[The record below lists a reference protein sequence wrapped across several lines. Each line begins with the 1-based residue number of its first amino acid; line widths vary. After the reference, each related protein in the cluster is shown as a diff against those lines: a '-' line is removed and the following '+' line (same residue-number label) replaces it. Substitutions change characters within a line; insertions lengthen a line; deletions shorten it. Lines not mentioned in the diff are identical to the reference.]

1 MQCYKNQAMPYMQ
14 CRQMQPVQPV
24 VHRDTCEDMVLAMAY
39 VPWQT
44 WRDIYDVEKALC
56 VGTIFSE
63 LDLPFKGKGGVLR

>member
-1 MQCYKNQAMPYMQ
+1 MQCYKNQAMPYTHY
-14 CRQMQPVQPV
+14 RQMQPVQPV
-24 VHRDTCEDMVLAMAY
+24 VHRDICEDMALAMAY

-56 VGTIFSE
+56 TGTIFCE